1 MFYFLLELQVLLWV
15 GHLFEL
21 FELLPELHIVIVQ
34 LLAFKTDL
42 QSFQLLGSQFGGE
55 CFRGEVAG
63 EVLLGHSPALHTNTW
78 SDNCQLVNCLESD
91 KNDSPHTRRDES
103 DIAII
108 ELN

>member
-42 QSFQLLGSQFGGE
+42 QSFQLLGSQFAVSALE
-55 CFRGEVAG
+55 ERWLVRSSWDTLPPCTQT
-63 EVLLGHSPALHTNTW
+63 LGQTTANW
-78 SDNCQLVNCLESD
+78 
-91 KNDSPHTRRDES
+91 
-103 DIAII
+103 
-108 ELN
+108 